1 MKKFGKR
8 VIPVILAM
16 SMAAGTI
23 TAYADDNFTP
33 GPGKPYD
40 DETEA
45 RIKDNVL
52 EYDEISL
59 LIDEYNTTLKNMR
72 DSYSDNRESYK
83 TVSRLKEQMADA
95 SGTLL
100 EQSGQLSDMAN
111 MFENMLGYQTMVTPS
126 AYADMV
132 YASEMLSL
140 QADQV
145 LLQGDALTEMTPQMM
160 KLKMVDMVRTS
171 LISGAQSAMIGYEQL
186 VLNKDVLEDSI
197 NLLEAVYRST
207 ELQAGQGLATQNDV
221 LKAKQN
227 LESVQASQISLEAGE
242 QQLRQTLCTMMGWN
256 YNDMPEIRKI
266 PDADLSRIDGMN
278 PETDRAAAIANNLT
292 LRYNRLDYENKTT
305 GSVEKINLERTMD
318 AEEAEIASSLTNLYN
333 SVLQR
338 RNEYETAQAAYELEK
353 ANMDTAERKYALGMM
368 GNLEYLQQKNSY
380 ITQEVNVRSTELSL
394 FQAME
399 TYDWAV
405 AGNLSLSQ

>member
-227 LESVQASQISLEAGE
+227 LESVQASRISLEAGE

-318 AEEAEIASSLTNLYN
+318 AEEVEIASSLTNLYN

>member
-1 MKKFGKR
+1 MKKFGR
-8 VIPVILAM
+8 RMIPALLAM
-16 SMAAGTI
+16 TVAAGTM

-45 RIKDNVL
+45 RIKDNIL

-59 LIDEYNTTLKNMR
+59 LIDQYNTTLENMR

-83 TVSRLKEQMADA
+83 TVSKLKEQMVDI

-100 EQSGQLSDMAN
+100 EQSGQLSDTAN
-111 MFENMLGYQTMVTPS
+111 MFKNALGYQTMVTPS

-140 QADQV
+140 QADQT
-145 LLQGDALTEMTPQMM
+145 LLQTDSMTEMTPQMM
-160 KLKMVDMVRTS
+160 KIKMVDTVRNS

-186 VLNKDVLEDSI
+186 LLNKDVLEDSI
-197 NLLEAVYRST
+197 SLLEAVYRST
-207 ELQAGQGLATQNDV
+207 ELQAAQGLATQNDV

-227 LESVQASQISLEAGE
+227 LESVQASRLMLESGE
-242 QQLRQTLCTMMGWN
+242 QQLRQTLCTMMGWK
-256 YNDMPEIRKI
+256 YNDMPEIQKI
-266 PDADLSRIDGMN
+266 PDADLTRIDAMN
-278 PETDRAAAIANNLT
+278 PETDKEEAIANNLT
-292 LRYNRLDYENKTT
+292 LRYNRLDYENKTD
-305 GSVEKINLERTMD
+305 GSVEKINLKRTMD

-333 SVLQR
+333 SVLQK

-353 ANMDTAERKYALGMM
+353 VNMDTAERKYTLGMI

-380 ITQEVNVRSTELSL
+380 ITKEVNVRSTELSL

-405 AGNLSLSQ
+405 KGNLSLSQ

>member
-16 SMAAGTI
+16 SMVAGTI

-227 LESVQASQISLEAGE
+227 LESVQASRISLEAGE

-318 AEEAEIASSLTNLYN
+318 AEEVEIASSLTNLYN

>member
-227 LESVQASQISLEAGE
+227 LESVQASRISLEAGE

-292 LRYNRLDYENKTT
+292 LRYNRFDYENKTT